1 MIGDDYGDLAD
12 AVLRGAIVGGEPLGA
27 DRLRARYTIRLASWE
42 RMLRGLL
49 EQLGRDAG
57 STREALTL
65 LGTPAS
71 LVGPW
76 LRDPIIGTE
85 ASACWLAS
93 QQRDADPRVAL
104 TASVRALRGDDYGDL
119 ARAAGTMATAG
130 DGALD
135 PARLRSRYTLDRG
148 PWLRMVADLLGQVVA
163 DAGSVERASTVLAV
177 PLARLA
183 EWVRRMVSRGCPH
196 AAGSRWPTAPV
207 TDTPE
212 AVAYLDLVEAVERGA
227 IDGDNA
233 IGPIG
238 VSEFYTV
245 RLDSWERMEAD
256 LLEQVIA
263 DAGSVRKAAK
273 VLGVPRATLGA
284 WTRRAVKP

>member
-1 MIGDDYGDLAD
+1 MIGDDYIDLAD
-12 AVLRGAIVGGEPLGA
+12 AVLRGAIVGDEALGA
-27 DRLRARYTIRLASWE
+27 DRLRARYTIPLASWE
-42 RMLRGLL
+42 TMLRSLL
-49 EQLGRDAG
+49 EQLASDVG

-65 LGTPAS
+65 LGTPGS
-71 LVGPW
+71 LIRPW
-76 LRDPIIGTE
+76 LRDLSIATE
-85 ASACWLAS
+85 ASARWLAS
-93 QQRDADPRVAL
+93 QQRDADPRVAQ
-104 TASVRALRGDDYGDL
+104 APSVRALRGDDYGDL
-119 ARAAGTMATAG
+119 ARAVGSMATPG

-148 PWLRMVADLLGQVVA
+148 SWLRMVTDLLGQVVA

-177 PLARLA
+177 PLDRLA

-207 TDTPE
+207 TDTPD

-233 IGPIG
+233 IGPVG
-238 VSEFYTV
+238 VSESYTL

-256 LLEQVIA
+256 LLKQVIA
-263 DAGSVRKAAK
+263 DAGSVRKAAM
-273 VLGVPRATLGA
+273 VLEVPRPTLGA
-284 WTRRAVKP
+284 WMKARGR

>member
-1 MIGDDYGDLAD
+1 
-12 AVLRGAIVGGEPLGA
+12 V
-27 DRLRARYTIRLASWE
+27 
-42 RMLRGLL
+42 
-49 EQLGRDAG
+49 
-57 STREALTL
+57 L
-65 LGTPAS
+65 LGS
-71 LVGPW
+71 
-76 LRDPIIGTE
+76 E
-85 ASACWLAS
+85 
-93 QQRDADPRVAL
+93 QRDADPWVAL
-104 TASVRALRGDDYGDL
+104 TPSVRALRGDDYRDL
-119 ARAAGTMATAG
+119 ARAVGSIATAG

-177 PLARLA
+177 PQDRLA
-183 EWVRRMVSRGCPH
+183 GWVQRMVSRGCPH
-196 AAGSRWPTAPV
+196 AAGSRWPTASV
-207 TDTPE
+207 TDAPE

-256 LLEQVIA
+256 LLEQVTA
-263 DAGSVRKAAK
+263 DAGSVRKAAT

-284 WTRRAVKP
+284 WMKGRGR

>member
-1 MIGDDYGDLAD
+1 MIGDDYGDLTD
-12 AVLRGAIVGGEPLGA
+12 AVLRGALVGDEVLGA

-42 RMLRGLL
+42 TMLHGLL
-49 EQLGRDAG
+49 EQLGSDAG
-57 STREALTL
+57 STREALAL

-71 LVGPW
+71 LIRPW
-76 LRDPIIGTE
+76 LRDPITAME
-85 ASACWLAS
+85 ASAYWLGS
-93 QQRDADPRVAL
+93 QQRDANPRVAL
-104 TASVRALRGDDYGDL
+104 APSVRALRGDDYCDL
-119 ARAAGTMATAG
+119 ARAVGSMATAG

-177 PLARLA
+177 LQDRLA
-183 EWVRRMVSRGCPH
+183 GWVQRMVSRGYSD

-207 TDTPE
+207 TDAPE
-212 AVAYLDLVEAVERGA
+212 AVAYLDLLEAVERGA

-245 RLDSWERMEAD
+245 RLDSWERMAAD
-256 LLEQVIA
+256 LLAQVTA

-273 VLGVPRATLGA
+273 VLDVPRATLGA
-284 WTRRAVKP
+284 WMKGRGR